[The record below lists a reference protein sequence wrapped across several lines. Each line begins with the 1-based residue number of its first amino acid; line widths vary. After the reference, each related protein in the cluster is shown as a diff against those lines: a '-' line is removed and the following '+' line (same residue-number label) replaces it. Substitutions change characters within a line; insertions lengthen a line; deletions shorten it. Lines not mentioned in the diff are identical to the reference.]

1 MNETVSQTDSSLRKN
16 SVAKLPEPHF
26 NDNTI
31 ATAQPVEPIVP
42 VIVPVNGTRRSLTI
56 GTLIRYLST
65 KVAVVFAVTMVSI
78 AGVALVSAS
87 FYQRPRA
94 EAGAAIKPV
103 ETQTQSGPAASTATQ
118 DNSVPRARPRT
129 IRPVVSTDDS
139 KPAAR
144 RVGVITYGRSS
155 QDR

>member
-1 MNETVSQTDSSLRKN
+1 MNEMSQTDSSPREN

-31 ATAQPVEPIVP
+31 ATAQSVEPIVP
-42 VIVPVNGTRRSLTI
+42 VDGTRRSLTI

-65 KVAVVFAVTMVSI
+65 KVALVFAVTMVSI

-87 FYQRPRA
+87 FYQRPTA
-94 EAGAAIKPV
+94 EPPDAAIKPV
-103 ETQTQSGPAASTATQ
+103 ETQTQSEPAASTATQ
-118 DNSVPRARPRT
+118 DDSAQRARPRT
-129 IRPVVSTDDS
+129 TRPIVSPDDS
-139 KPAAR
+139 KPAPR